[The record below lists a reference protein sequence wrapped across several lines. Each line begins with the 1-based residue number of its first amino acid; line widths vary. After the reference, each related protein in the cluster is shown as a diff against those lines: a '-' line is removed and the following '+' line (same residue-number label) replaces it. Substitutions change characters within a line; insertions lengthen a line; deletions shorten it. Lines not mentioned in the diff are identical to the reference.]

1 MGRKERRNQSYI
13 PVSPGAQPAK
23 MRPVSAPS
31 TGFEVD
37 MATLEYPPHFG
48 FANQWSVLEQDVLWT
63 IQFSYQ
69 PPNGV
74 AFAVVTFVI
83 DIDDLATMLGDFAK
97 DFVTA
102 VDQNLTASK
111 IDVPTASPFV
121 ADDLSP
127 ARVQVIRVARMGMD
141 GLLEGYWVNPQSV
154 VQGKK
159 TGRQPLIQ
167 AVFAV
172 SVHLPVMMGLLH
184 HVAENLSRLRTRLA
198 QLPPGTL

>member
-1 MGRKERRNQSYI
+1 
-13 PVSPGAQPAK
+13 
-23 MRPVSAPS
+23 
-31 TGFEVD
+31 